1 MEAIWVL
8 VRGCFLLWSW
18 DLWHRRQL
26 RLHHHLPF
34 PRGSHHCFCDSCN
47 YCHHCYLPMFMK
59 LISKMRKQTFNQLL
73 AGLAFCEIMW
83 VFPSYFHP
91 NMWYGQSFMKSR
103 VISTLI
109 PQTYLYALRPLLYQW
124 FKDLLLSGKCGLHT
138 EINFR
143 V

>member
-34 PRGSHHCFCDSCN
+34 PRGSHHCFCDICN

-59 LISKMRKQTFNQLL
+59 LIFKMRKQTFNQLL

-83 VFPSYFHP
+83 VFPSYIYP
-91 NMWYGQSFMKSR
+91 NMWYDQSFMKSC
-103 VISTLI
+103 VISTLF
-109 PQTYLYALRPLLYQW
+109 PQTYLYALRPLLSQIIKS
-124 FKDLLLSGKCGLHT
+124 FFLH
-138 EINFR
+138 
-143 V
+143 